1 MKTSTVPMTSKP
13 WYKEPWPYYLALGP
27 FIVLIAGFVTYYI
40 AATTADSLVT
50 DDYYK
55 EGKNINL
62 QLERDQVALAN
73 KVEANVMFSPDGKT
87 ARIFM
92 NGTFDTTDD
101 LSLHLMHPT
110 LQQYDQSIKL
120 TPNAINKNLYE
131 AELKALPASKTWYVR
146 IDDADSEWRI
156 QGTWLTSQGPTVE
169 LSPLLAKVQENT
181 NTQP

>member
-1 MKTSTVPMTSKP
+1 MKTTMMPTSSKA

-27 FIVLIAGFVTYYI
+27 FIVLIAGFVTFYI

-92 NGTFDTTDD
+92 NGTFDQTDQ
-101 LSLHLMHPT
+101 LSLHLIHPT
-110 LQQYDQSIKL
+110 LQNYDQVITLK
-120 TPNAINKNLYE
+120 PNAINKNLYE

-146 IDDADSEWRI
+146 IDDEDSEWRI
-156 QGTWLTSQGPTVE
+156 QGKWLTSQGSTVA
-169 LSPLLAKVQENT
+169 LSPLLAKVQDNT
-181 NTQP
+181 NSQP

>member
-1 MKTSTVPMTSKP
+1 MKTTFLPMSSKP
-13 WYKEPWPYYLALGP
+13 WYKEPWPYYLAIGP
-27 FIVLIAGFVTYYI
+27 VIVLIAGFVTYYI

-62 QLERDQVALAN
+62 QLERDQLALAN
-73 KVEANVMFSPDGKT
+73 KVDATVMFSPDGTT

-92 NGTFDTTDD
+92 NGTFDSTDE

-110 LQQYDQSIKL
+110 LQEYDQVIKL
-120 TPNAINKNLYE
+120 TPNAVNKNLYE

-156 QGTWLTSQGPTVE
+156 QGKWLTSQGSTVE

-181 NTQP
+181 KQQP